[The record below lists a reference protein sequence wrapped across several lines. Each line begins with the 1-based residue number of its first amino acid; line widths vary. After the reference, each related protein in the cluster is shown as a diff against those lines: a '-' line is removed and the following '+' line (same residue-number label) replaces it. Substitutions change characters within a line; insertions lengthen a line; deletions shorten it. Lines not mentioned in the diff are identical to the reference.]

1 MDDFDFGLFHVGRSQ
16 RRRVGSVLLL
26 LRFLRLSFNCALV
39 FRNDTFGSHA
49 DGEAL
54 FQTAFLTF
62 PPHVHV
68 NLATVAVLALVHGVL
83 RYTPPE
89 EAFASFTG
97 EGVVVVAG
105 RSIAADEAEL
115 LLLTRHGALLLL
127 GIAETVHR
135 IAVDTSRRRQIFTT

>member
-1 MDDFDFGLFHVGRSQ
+1 MNWLIIETNWWINENG
-16 RRRVGSVLLL
+16 
-26 LRFLRLSFNCALV
+26 C
-39 FRNDTFGSHA
+39 TFGSHA

-89 EAFASFTG
+89 EA
-97 EGVVVVAG
+97 
-105 RSIAADEAEL
+105 
-115 LLLTRHGALLLL
+115 
-127 GIAETVHR
+127 
-135 IAVDTSRRRQIFTT
+135 